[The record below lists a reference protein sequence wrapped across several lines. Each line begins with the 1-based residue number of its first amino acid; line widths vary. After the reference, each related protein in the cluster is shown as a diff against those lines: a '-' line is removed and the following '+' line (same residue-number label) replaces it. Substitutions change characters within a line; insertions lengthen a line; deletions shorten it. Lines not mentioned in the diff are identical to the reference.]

1 MYWYAIEPLDVLLF
15 RDAKPFSPG
24 DGSWAKGL
32 FPPLP
37 ITVFQALRSA
47 LNFYGEGQKNKKRDL
62 EFVGPFLLDSG
73 ENLWLPTP
81 KDLLAIKKRQPTET
95 ETEQQDNSDDYTDDW
110 HRTLRLQPAPRSEG
124 IWQHLCFDRE
134 SLPPM
139 IAPFDKLSNNE
150 IIFRPHPWIKA
161 NALCQY
167 LRGENPNNPSDFHDD
182 PWGKQILPHIHM
194 KSGERQVK
202 DEEGYFTEVA
212 IRLKPGW
219 RLVAGISTT
228 LNSPN
233 VVRLGG
239 EGHRVMISRLD
250 EGSRFSRQWQKL
262 EKHKNQQTSSKFAY
276 LLTPGLGLIEENG
289 QALRSGVYPS
299 SWRKILAG
307 CVSDRALLWGG
318 VSQIRRK
325 LSVGGQETVDPEFAL
340 LPQRAFVPPGTVYL
354 FKSIPESDACLL
366 PNQSQGKFWLETF
379 RKLHYGMLL
388 WGNKNDA

>member
-24 DGSWAKGL
+24 DGSWAKGQ

-47 LNFYGEGQKNKKRDL
+47 LDFYGEGQKNKKRDL

-81 KDLLAIKKRQPTET
+81 KDLLAVKKLRPTET
-95 ETEQQDNSDDYTDDW
+95 EREDDLDDSTDDW
-110 HRTLRLQPAPRSEG
+110 HKTLRLQPAPVSAD
-124 IWQHLCFDRE
+124 IWQHLCFDSH

-139 IAPFDKLSNNE
+139 IAPFDELSNDE
-150 IIFRPHPWIKA
+150 IIFRPYPWINA

-167 LRGENPNNPSDFHDD
+167 LGGKNPDCPLCFHDD
-182 PWGKQILPHIHM
+182 PWGRQILPHIQM

-250 EGSRFSRQWQKL
+250 EGSWFSRQWQEL
-262 EKHKNQQTSSKFAY
+262 EKYKNRQTSSKFAY
-276 LLTPGLGLIEENG
+276 LLTPGLGLIVENG
-289 QALRSGVYPS
+289 QAFKYGVYPS
-299 SWRKILAG
+299 SWREILAG

-325 LSVGGQETVDPEFAL
+325 LSVGGQETGDPEFAL

-354 FKSIPESDACLL
+354 FKSLPESDACLL
-366 PNQSQGKFWLETF
+366 PSQSQGKIWLETF
-379 RKLHYGMLL
+379 GKLHYGMLL
-388 WGNKNDA
+388 WGN

>member
-1 MYWYAIEPLDVLLF
+1 MYYWYAIEPLDVLLF

-24 DGSWAKGL
+24 DGSWAKGQ

-47 LNFYGEGQKNKKRDL
+47 LPFYGEGKTNKMRDR
-62 EFVGPFLLDSG
+62 EFIGPFLLDSG

-81 KDLLAIKKRQPTET
+81 KDLLAVTYKK
-95 ETEQQDNSDDYTDDW
+95 TEQQDNLDEYTDDW
-110 HRTLRLQPAPRSEG
+110 HKTLRLEPAPESED
-124 IWQHLCFDRE
+124 IWQHLCFDGE
-134 SLPPM
+134 SLSPM

-167 LRGENPNNPSDFHDD
+167 LRGENPDCPLCFHDD

-219 RLVAGISTT
+219 RLVAGIDQK
-228 LNSPN
+228 LDSPN

-239 EGHRVMISRLD
+239 EGHRVMISLLD
-250 EGSRFSRQWQKL
+250 EGSWFSQQWQQL
-262 EKHKNQQTSSKFAY
+262 AARAVGKNSSSFAY
-276 LLTPGLGLIEENG
+276 LLTPGLGLIEEDG
-289 QALRSGVYPS
+289 QPFKYGVYPS
-299 SWRKILAG
+299 SWREKLAG

-325 LSVGGQETVDPEFAL
+325 LSVGGQETGDPEFAL

-354 FKSIPESDACLL
+354 FKKNSLPASDALL
-366 PNQSQGKFWLETF
+366 PSQGQGKIWLDTF
-379 RKLHYGMLL
+379 GKLHYGMLL